1 MPLAAEDGPK
11 GGLFLTQV
19 GMTALHFAAAEGHAK
34 VAALLVC
41 HDADIEAADLNSHT
55 PLWHAITC
63 DRGLTVALLLEAG
76 ADPSTPNRILNSRH
90 KLFLQ
95 PYVDNTAF
103 LVTNMRAKARAL
115 LAQHKKPLC
124 NTAAQAA
131 VQAPPTQPTPAPP
144 PTPPDA
150 STATST
156 PFLPFKPAQPSLGL
170 PNINT
175 SASSPYPSSSS
186 HADTP
191 SPQTG
196 HQSVFLPPPFHISR
210 APSAPPAPP
219 GYHHHHLQNNDP
231 SDPCAA
237 GRSRGDQTQK
247 QQVTSQHLSLHVPNT
262 ASPAIQSP
270 TQASGSSGDVPQT
283 KAKDPPYV
291 FAAGEEA
298 CVICFEKPKTAGF
311 QHGDSVHKC
320 VCPDCAQ
327 LVMLQQQPCPVC
339 RRPVDRVVLVYE

>member
-1 MPLAAEDGPK
+1 MAVAGMIGSTTSAAGGGDG
-11 GGLFLTQV
+11 V
-19 GMTALHFAAAEGHAK
+19 GMTPLHFAAAEGHTK

-41 HDADIEAADLNSHT
+41 QDADIEAADLNCHT

-115 LAQHKKPLC
+115 LTQHKKLLFYTPS
-124 NTAAQAA
+124 
-131 VQAPPTQPTPAPP
+131 QAPIQSP
-144 PTPPDA
+144 PTHLTSSLPPTSPDA
-150 STATST
+150 STATPT
-156 PFLPFKPAQPSLGL
+156 PFTPAQPFVG
-170 PNINT
+170 PNIIT
-175 SASSPYPSSSS
+175 SGSSPYPSSSS
-186 HADTP
+186 HADTS

-196 HQSVFLPPPFHISR
+196 HQSAFPPPPCQISK
-210 APSAPPAPP
+210 APSAPSAPS
-219 GYHHHHLQNNDP
+219 GYHQHHLQNNDP

-247 QQVTSQHLSLHVPNT
+247 QQVTSQDLNLHVPNIANLT
-262 ASPAIQSP
+262 IHSSP
-270 TQASGSSGDVPQT
+270 QASGSSGDVPQS
-283 KAKDPPYV
+283 KANDPPYV

-298 CVICFEKPKTAGF
+298 CVICFERPKTAGF

-320 VCPDCAQ
+320 VCPACAK